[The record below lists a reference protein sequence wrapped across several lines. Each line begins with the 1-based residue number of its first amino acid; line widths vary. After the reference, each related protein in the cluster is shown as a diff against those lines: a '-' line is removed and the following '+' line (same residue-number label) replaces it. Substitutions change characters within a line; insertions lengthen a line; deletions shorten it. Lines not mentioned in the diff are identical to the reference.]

1 MYYECA
7 VIMEEISERKY
18 LNPIQ
23 YKKHEKINAHVTN
36 TLKKQKKIIINIV
49 KIPLPLLS
57 CPPG

>member
-1 MYYECA
+1 
-7 VIMEEISERKY
+7 MEEISERKH

-36 TLKKQKKIIINIV
+36 TLKKKKIIINIV

-57 CPPG
+57 CPQG